1 MLNKIDY
8 FKGFGDYQ
16 EGVSRWSAETESYL
30 FGVKETGVQN
40 EEGQKE
46 KEYYRYE
53 YSRML
58 SPEVVEKEFVNAY
71 MERAGYDL
79 ATQLKVSA
87 SSDDALKLEME
98 RVMADAYFYAAGINH
113 PGDRLEQVKRIKANE
128 IQRYDQSEEVN
139 QFTLVGKQMWLPKE
153 TRVGLVNSISIEKSA
168 GKQNT
173 VLWFD
178 GVRYEI
184 PIEQAL
190 KMLGALEMYALEC
203 YNVTHKHLSEVDKLL
218 SVDAVAG
225 YDHKAGYPEKLNFD
239 SMEVKVCC

>member
-1 MLNKIDY
+1 MNENEIMVPQVEDPAVKNEKAINERYAQIAGLRNSMM
-8 FKGFGDYQ
+8 Q
-16 EGVSRWSAETESYL
+16 EPEELRRKLLMSDIAGLELEIVALSEGREVSDQEKLAVT
-30 FGVKETGVQN
+30 KE
-40 EEGQKE
+40 
-46 KEYYRYE
+46 R
-53 YSRML
+53 
-58 SPEVVEKEFVNAY
+58 
-71 MERAGYDL
+71 
-79 ATQLKVSA
+79 
-87 SSDDALKLEME
+87 
-98 RVMADAYFYAAGINH
+98 
-113 PGDRLEQVKRIKANE
+113 KRIE
-128 IQRYDQSEEVN
+128 IQLYDKSEEVN

-203 YNVTHKHLSEVDKLL
+203 YNVTHKHLSEVDQLL